1 MKKTNIL
8 KLIVVSALAII
19 IAVASSSVSLGATY
33 NYKATNIL
41 DNLSK
46 DGNTVVIP
54 YVFSKAT
61 DTLTVAKIRKDFE
74 AKGLTIKKLTR
85 SGNETKADIAGTG
98 TKITVNQN
106 SLTYNLLIYG
116 DVNGDGEL
124 NIFDAQDII
133 FHIKKGGVYALDGL
147 YLKAANVCND
157 DNTVN
162 IFDAQNII
170 FTIKKNYKLVDE
182 DIVITPPDTKAPV
195 ITIKGNNPTYVEAK
209 STYKDSGATA
219 SDDFDGDISSKITTT
234 GVSSVNTSKLGTY
247 YVKYNVSDAAG
258 NKATEKKRT
267 VIVRDTKAPTITL
280 KGNKTNTVEVGGTF
294 TDLGVTVTDAFEGDI
309 SNKVTVS
316 GDAVKTNVV
325 GTYTIK
331 YNAKDTSGNKAT
343 EVTRTVKV
351 VDTTKPEIQIN
362 GDATVHVDGGSV
374 YEDAGA
380 VVTDNYD
387 ASVELNVTNPVDT
400 SVPGTYVVKYNAKDT
415 SGNKATEV
423 TRTVIV
429 DSLPIEALDVTEVT
443 TEAETNTNFV
453 IARVKEADRQTYR
466 TAITVDALTVE
477 SSSDALTLATSLNT
491 DNEVVITGTTQT
503 TGSYT
508 VTLTLGEITETIDV
522 TVTKNAIVDSV
533 AIAEIGETDVRI
545 GKNTEKALTFKNEN
559 NEEVSV
565 MAKYLTVTA
574 SENITVTKLD
584 ENRNEITNVTDDVK
598 YIRIRPTAS
607 AEAGEDNA
615 SITLT
620 VEDDDVE
627 IATANAT
634 TTETFSINAESV
646 LTTVTVAPTT
656 TIRENQVSPISL
668 TFLNQDGEE
677 MDDILASDI
686 AFSEDIFNS
695 NTDKK
700 IAVLTPE
707 AEIVE
712 MPGETLEALK
722 INTYRVTA
730 TDEII
735 TGNNLFTYIGARI
748 KDTELSGMPMTI
760 NREDLK
766 GKSITIKYRT
776 ANGIETIST
785 TIVIPD

>member
-33 NYKATNIL
+33 NYKTTNVL
-41 DNLSK
+41 DNLTNDSEL
-46 DGNTVVIP
+46 GLVIP
-54 YVFSKAT
+54 IVPTNNKTARKGVIT
-61 DTLTVAKIRKDFE
+61 VDTVTNNFKS
-74 AKGLTIKKLTR
+74 KGLTIKKISTG
-85 SGNETKADIAGTG
+85 SYVGTG
-98 TKITVNQN
+98 TKITVNEN
-106 SLTYNLLIYG
+106 ALTYTVLIYG
-116 DVNGDGEL
+116 DINGDGKVNAGDMSSLIEHMVTSNKL
-124 NIFDAQDII
+124 TGIR
-133 FHIKKGGVYALDGL
+133 Y
-147 YLKAANVCND
+147 KAADIANSGNKSKINAGD
-157 DNTVN
+157 LSLM
-162 IFDAQNII
+162 ISFII
-170 FTIKKNYKLVDE
+170 GDEGVSKCIIVDP
-182 DIVITPPDTKAPV
+182 IITAPDTEKPV
-195 ITIKGNNPTYVEAK
+195 IKLKGNATETVEAK
-209 STYKDSGATA
+209 STYKDAGATA
-219 SDDFDGDISSKITTT
+219 TDNFDGNITSKIIKT
-234 GVSSVNTSKLGTY
+234 GSVNTSKTGTY
-247 YVKYNVSDAAG
+247 TLKYNVTDAAG
-258 NKATEKKRT
+258 NKATEVTRKVVVK
-267 VIVRDTKAPTITL
+267 DTKAPTIAL
-280 KGNKTNTVEVGGTF
+280 NGDATVEVLVGETYTESNATASDIYDG
-294 TDLGVTVTDAFEGDI
+294 DLTSKI
-309 SNKVTVS
+309 
-316 GDAVKTNVV
+316 VKTGSVDTSTV
-325 GTYTIK
+325 GKYYIK
-331 YNAKDTSGNKAT
+331 YNVKDSSGNSAT
-343 EVTRTVKV
+343 EKIRTVKV
-351 VDTTKPEIQIN
+351 VDKVKPVITMN
-362 GDATVHVDGGSV
+362 GDAEVTVDGGSV
-374 YEDAGA
+374 YEDDGA
-380 VVTDNYD
+380 TATDNYD
-387 ASVELNVTNPVDT
+387 STVIVNVDNPVNT
-400 SVPGTYVVKYNAKDT
+400 AIPGTYTVTYTATDAA
-415 SGNKATEV
+415 GNVADQK
-423 TRTVIV
+423 TRTVV
-429 DSLPIEALDVTEVT
+429 VNSLPIEALDIT
-443 TEAETNTNFV
+443 TVNLTAETNTNFV

-466 TAITVDALTVE
+466 TAISLDALTVE

-533 AIAEIGETDVRI
+533 AIAEIGATDVRI

-559 NEEVSV
+559 DEEVSV
-565 MAKYLTVTA
+565 MAKYLTVQ
-574 SENITVTKLD
+574 SSDNIIVTKLD
-584 ENRNEITNVTDDVK
+584 ENKNIISNDSDDVK
-598 YIRIRPTAS
+598 YIRITPTTT
-607 AEAGEDNA
+607 AEAGENNA
-615 SITLT
+615 TITLT
-620 VEDDDVE
+620 VEDDEIE
-627 IATANAT
+627 IATEDAT

-668 TFLNQDGEE
+668 TFLNQDEEE

-712 MPGETLEALK
+712 MPGETLEALE